1 MHNCFD
7 FIAFLF
13 YLLRRP
19 HGLRTR
25 GAVRREKGRR
35 IDVRR
40 DEKGEARGSAGKERA
55 RGSERE
61 VISRGG
67 GGAHLARPRRRS
79 LRLALII
86 RCL

>member
-7 FIAFLF
+7 FIVFLF

-40 DEKGEARGSAGKERA
+40 DEKGRDEGYGGKGAGERWLE
-55 RGSERE
+55 G
-61 VISRGG
+61 VIRRGG
-67 GGAHLARPRRRS
+67 GGKSSPP
-79 LRLALII
+79 IT
-86 RCL
+86 